1 MNSGLLDE
9 DSVASLNP
17 VPLLSDQL
25 RRAEALPRRAEALTR
40 RVEPLYLLEK
50 KPDAGLYDPPD
61 PTIREASNPEI
72 NEDLEELY
80 YVL

>member
-9 DSVASLNP
+9 DSASLNP

-25 RRAEALPRRAEALTR
+25 RRAEALPRR
-40 RVEPLYLLEK
+40 VEPLYLLTEAQGAHEE

-72 NEDLEELY
+72 NGDLEELY

>member
-40 RVEPLYLLEK
+40 RVEPLYLLTEAKGAHEEK
-50 KPDAGLYDPPD
+50 PEAGLYDPPD

-72 NEDLEELY
+72 N
-80 YVL
+80 